1 VWVGSAA
8 LTLSR
13 LPCLRRG
20 DSRCSMTSP
29 TTDRPQWTLE
39 PSAAHR
45 LVEGDAD
52 RRRPGSTLR
61 QDIRT
66 ADGDVARAA
75 VSEAHIFSP
84 RTSHNGPRSARRFHA
99 WALQAR
105 NCWTGARS
113 RLGESNPGPTHYESP
128 DTGPPLLTQ
137 STRALPHRHLGTPC
151 TPSATSAC
159 SSVHEPVHAAVGY
172 RLDSASL
179 APAVAGSRWDV
190 AQIQIA
196 DLCAGPCR
204 REPQ

>member
-1 VWVGSAA
+1 MKFAKRTQIGRQRDGLGATDPGITGLEGGAA
-8 LTLSR
+8 S
-13 LPCLRRG
+13 G
-20 DSRCSMTSP
+20 N
-29 TTDRPQWTLE
+29 
-39 PSAAHR
+39 
-45 LVEGDAD
+45 
-52 RRRPGSTLR
+52 
-61 QDIRT
+61 RT
-66 ADGDVARAA
+66 PD
-75 VSEAHIFSP
+75 P
-84 RTSHNGPRSARRFHA
+84 RIT
-99 WALQAR
+99 
-105 NCWTGARS
+105 
-113 RLGESNPGPTHYESP
+113 NPP